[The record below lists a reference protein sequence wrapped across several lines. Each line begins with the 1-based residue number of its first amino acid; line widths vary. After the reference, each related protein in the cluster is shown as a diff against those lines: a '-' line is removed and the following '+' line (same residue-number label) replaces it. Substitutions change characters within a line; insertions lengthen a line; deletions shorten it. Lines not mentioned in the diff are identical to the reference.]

1 MQLLVAFI
9 VNVEIQPVQVAF
21 QSMQDEQF
29 AGHAVQM
36 LVIRPG
42 LYYPTGHLVKV
53 MHVPVVVLYT

>member
-1 MQLLVAFI
+1 VQLLVAFI
-9 VNVEIQPVQVAF
+9 VNVERQPVQVAL

-42 LYYPTGHLVKV
+42 LYYPTGHLFKV